1 MTTLIENLIFVRL
14 SVPLSLCDYRAQKI
28 SISIRQ
34 IDNFPFE
41 KRQLLLLTF
50 NFQIER

>member
-34 IDNFPFE
+34 IEIPFE
-41 KRQLLLLTF
+41 KCQLLLLTF